1 MRIGFNAQIVS
12 GSDAGVA
19 TYARN
24 LIKHLVAENKNH
36 EIYIFASPDYINLP
50 EDSRSRM
57 IPTSQIINRGWKRI
71 LWEQFILPAKAKRCH
86 VDVMFY
92 PDHTASLFK
101 KTSPVVLTIHDLA
114 FMAMPDTFPFGKRI
128 YKTLAVRQSVRSAD
142 RIIADSQATKDDCI
156 KLLGIPEDEIK
167 VIHNGIDSYFKKIT
181 EPALLTNTR
190 KKLGLFKN
198 IILFVGTL
206 EPRKNVIR
214 LIRAYA
220 HLCKSMH
227 LEHELVIAGKK
238 GWMYSGIFHEVERL
252 GLKDRVHFLNYVS
265 QQDLVN
271 LYSMA
276 DLFVYPSLYEGFGF
290 PPLEA
295 MACEVP
301 VVASNVSSLP
311 EVLGDAALLIDPY
324 STDEMVA
331 AMSKILSDVEFSQR
345 LKAKGLERVKQYS
358 WQNFAVQLLKVFE
371 EINVG

>member
-1 MRIGFNAQIVS
+1 MKIGFNAQIVS

-24 LIKHLVAENKNH
+24 LIEHLVAENKNH
-36 EIYIFASPDYINLP
+36 ELYIFGSPDYVNLP
-50 EDSRSRM
+50 EDFRSRM
-57 IPTSQIINRGWKRI
+57 IPTSQIVNRGWKRI
-71 LWEQFILPAKAKRCH
+71 LWEQFVLPAKAKRCH

-92 PDHTASLFK
+92 PDHTASLFQK
-101 KTSPVVLTIHDLA
+101 PSPVVITVHDLA
-114 FMAMPDTFPFGKRI
+114 FMAMPDTFPLGKRI
-128 YKTLAVRQSVRSAD
+128 YKTLAVRQSVRRAD
-142 RIIADSQATKDDCI
+142 CIIADSQATKDDCT
-156 KLLGIPEDEIK
+156 KLLGIPEDKIK

-220 HLCKSMH
+220 HLCKSTH
-227 LEHELVIAGKK
+227 LDHELVIAGKK

-252 GLKDRVHFLNYVS
+252 RLKNRVHFLNYVT
-265 QQDLVN
+265 QHDLVN

-324 STDEMVA
+324 STDELVA
-331 AMSKILSDVEFSQR
+331 AMSKILSDVEYSQR
-345 LKAKGLERVKQYS
+345 LRGKGLEQVKQYS
-358 WQNFAVQLLKVFE
+358 WKNFAVELLKVFE
-371 EINVG
+371 EINIG